1 MKKDTNQTL
10 VYILAI
16 SGIVISFIV
25 LSSFATQYLARSF
38 NYSKDLG
45 EPLFYG
51 LYNPFNWIFW
61 SLNYQP
67 YYPDFFT
74 KFLMIMQIVV
84 AAPFLVFIIIK
95 LAFLRKAK
103 AIKDL
108 HGSAHWATIE
118 EVKESGVFNKEKG
131 VYIGGFQHEKMLYYL
146 RHDGPEHVMVFAP
159 TRSGKGV
166 SLLLPTLLS
175 WEESALIFDIKAE
188 LWSLTA
194 GWRQKYAKNK
204 VLKLDPTCLD
214 DSAVKFNILEEIR
227 IGTLHEIKDA
237 QNIAINLIFKGE
249 TPPTNPAQGSTAYF
263 KSEGGNFLVSI
274 ILYAL
279 HLKKYQSE
287 STPNLT
293 DIYKFINDPN
303 RSIDELLEEM
313 VECDISTMDK
323 NTQEIIQSISRS
335 MKNKA
340 AQELSGV
347 IGTASDTLNLYIDPI
362 LAKNT
367 AKSDFKIKDLMNHDS
382 PISLYLIIPP
392 GQKNRLRPFF
402 NLLVNQIFRT
412 LTDDSLKF
420 ENGENIKSYKHKM
433 LVLADEL
440 TIFGKLGVLEENLA
454 YMAGYGM
461 KFYGSIQDIQQ
472 LYSIY
477 GEKET
482 IISNCHVRIAFAPN
496 KVETAKL
503 LSEMSGITT
512 IIKKS
517 LTSSG
522 KRTAIMLGNVSETLQ
537 EVQRPLITADECMR
551 LPSAKK
557 DKDDKIIAPGDML
570 IFIAGQSPI
579 YGKQIL
585 YFKDDVFSA
594 RSKVP
599 LKPNISDKLN

>member
-1 MKKDTNQTL
+1 MKKQTNQAL
-10 VYILAI
+10 VYTLGLIGIFLTFTII
-16 SGIVISFIV
+16 SQI
-25 LSSFATQYLARSF
+25 ATQYLAKSF
-38 NYSKDLG
+38 NYSPSLG
-45 EPLFYG
+45 ETLLYG
-51 LYNPFNWIFW
+51 FYNPFKWISW
-61 SLNYQP
+61 SYA
-67 YYPDFFT
+67 YYSFYPDFFK
-74 KFLMIMQIVV
+74 KFFMAMFAGV
-84 AAPFLVFIIIK
+84 AFCFIVFILVK

-103 AIKDL
+103 AIENL
-108 HGSAHWATIE
+108 HGSAHWATLE
-118 EVKESGVFNKEKG
+118 EVKESGVFDKDKG
-131 VYIGGFQHEKMLYYL
+131 VYIGGFEHKKTLHYL
-146 RHDGPEHVMVFAP
+146 RHDGPEHVMLFAP

-175 WEESALIFDIKAE
+175 WGESALIFDIKGE
-188 LWSLTA
+188 LWALTA

-227 IGTLHEIKDA
+227 LETMHEVKDT

-249 TPPTNPAQGSTAYF
+249 TPPTNPTQGSTSYF
-263 KSEGGNFLVSI
+263 KSEAGNFLVSI

-279 HLKKYQSE
+279 HLKKYRGE
-287 STPNLT
+287 NTPNLT

-303 RSIDELLEEM
+303 QSIDELLEEM

-340 AQELSGV
+340 TQELSGV
-347 IGTASDTLNLYIDPI
+347 IGTASETLNLYIDPI

-367 AKSDFKIKDLMNHDS
+367 AKSDFKIKDLMNHDN
-382 PISLYLIIPP
+382 PVSLYLIIPP
-392 GQKNRLRPFF
+392 GQKDRLRPFF
-402 NLLVNQIFRT
+402 NLLINQIFRT
-412 LTDDSLKF
+412 LTDDSLNFK
-420 ENGENIKSYKHKM
+420 NGENIKRYKHKM

-440 TIFGKLGVLEENLA
+440 TMFGKLGVLEENLA

-482 IISNCHVRIAFAPN
+482 IISNCHIRIAFAPN
-496 KVETAKL
+496 KIETAKL
-503 LSEMSGITT
+503 LSEMGGITT

-522 KRTAIMLGNVSETLQ
+522 KRTAVMLGNVSETIQ

-570 IFIAGQSPI
+570 IFIAGQAPI

-585 YFKDDVFSA
+585 YFKDPAFLA
-594 RSKVP
+594 RSKVT
-599 LKPNISDKLN
+599 LDKQVSDIL